1 MEIKL
6 NSRWENVWSG
16 ERVTLL
22 EITSEIVTYRK
33 DNPNAIIVP
42 YRLMSTFQKPLSV
55 FIKQYKPLIQ

>member
-42 YRLMSTFQKPLSV
+42 YKLMAKFQKPLSV
-55 FIKQYKPLIQ
+55 FIKQYKPLI

>member
-16 ERVTLL
+16 EKVTLI
-22 EITSEIVTYRK
+22 EINKEYVTYRK

-42 YRLMSTFQKPLSV
+42 YKVMATFKKPLSV
-55 FIKQYKPLIQ
+55 FIKQYKPLIN

>member
-16 ERVTLL
+16 EKVTLL
-22 EITSEIVTYRK
+22 EITSEVVTYRK

-42 YRLMSTFQKPLSV
+42 YRLMATFQKPLAV
-55 FIKQYKPLIQ
+55 FIKQYKPLIN